1 MPNINLPEKLYYSIN
16 EVAQAFGVNASLIR
30 FWEKKF
36 EIISPRKTTSGSRKF
51 SADDIQKLKLI
62 YHLVKERG
70 FTLEGARQR
79 LKEEKQKTLDNFALI
94 EKLEHI
100 KQTLINIKEN
110 LGE

>member
-1 MPNINLPEKLYYSIN
+1 MIK
-16 EVAQAFGVNASLIR
+16 NA
-30 FWEKKF
+30 
-36 EIISPRKTTSGSRKF
+36 GSRKF

-100 KQTLINIKEN
+100 KQTLINIKES
-110 LGE
+110 LGEWNIIDWKIIITFAKK